1 MALFPPIVA
10 SSMPA
15 FAIGQ
20 NTNNSVRIYYTLS
33 NYNSTQRESIQAIH
47 VSVRRQSSNVNVLVN
62 DNQII
67 EKPVFLQDEEDKLL
81 NRYYI
86 TINSNDL
93 KDGFQKDILYKVQLR
108 FSSLTIQASGMSE
121 ASFFTDNIQL
131 FSEWSEVCII
141 KPIIAPIFYIDN
153 FHYDKQD
160 DYGQQQSAQDTFSYN
175 LAEFIGV
182 YKPEESYQSLKAW
195 RLRLLSGD
203 FTLDQKQNIKDYTI
217 EDSGWQNTSAYNY
230 TLDSTAM
237 TFECSLKYDFNRKK
251 SNSDEYK
258 LYFEIET
265 KNGYLDSKIYSFEFQ
280 QINVN
285 AIQGSLFTYVNNEE
299 GYIKVVFESGG
310 NEDTKGN
317 IVIRRS
323 DSKADFLNWQ
333 DLTHFL
339 YSNKIDD
346 NNQIIYYD
354 FTPESGI
361 AYKYLIQ
368 YIDPRGRRGTPV
380 DSQIVI
386 PEWQHAFL
394 LENAGNGQID
404 KVKQLKL
411 KYDFQISSY
420 KTNISES
427 KTDTIGSQYPFIRR
441 NGNMYYRSFPI
452 SGTITAY
459 MDNVQLFIPKS
470 VLYDSDKRIEDF
482 ATHRG
487 TDLNNHFGT
496 DYNLNKQY
504 DYIYERKF
512 REEVEKFLYNAKPKL
527 YKSTQEGNIF
537 IKIMEVS
544 LTPKAELDRL
554 IYSFSGTAYEI
565 DEASLKTLNNY
576 GFIDIGVFDPQP
588 EWPEAKLGQITSFK
602 SEDQPTGNVF
612 KAGQDIIGAGLNP
625 SANSIAKKHKYKK
638 IYNNEIV
645 DDFYI
650 DHLKLTIES
659 EPYLIIEDPNT
670 HKFRV
675 FDDIDTYSANDYW
688 PNKEQEK
695 NKRREEQYSRQA
707 KDPIDFTSPIEYPLY
722 QIESTY
728 NSNNVYLGTLFEIN
742 GEQIIVSYPNN
753 IYELKD
759 DNLKLASNT
768 TIIPAKDTIMTV
780 DYKIYES
787 HKEDLT
793 NIPKRIIS
801 QKKLAQIYGKYN
813 KFSRIITQIK
823 NKHTFSFTK
832 INERTGEEQIV
843 RQYISGLISILI
855 DTEPGTVVEV
865 AIKNAT
871 DKNRA
876 VLQRL
881 VVNETG
887 QLLIDPEDTS
897 YNIVDF
903 VIKGFCLEDRFLRN
917 RGSFSIEQGE
927 TLEQTLEKISN
938 ALHGDFCIINNQHY
952 TFYKSKWYQS
962 FPLTEKKDDGNGNI
976 IEEIIYRDQEDKEKP
991 LFMDIACPVD
1001 ALIFYT
1007 MELRRDFF

>member
-15 FAIGQ
+15 FAIGD
-20 NTNNSVRIYYTLS
+20 NTTNSVKIYYTLS
-33 NYNSTQRESIQAIH
+33 NYNSTQRESIKAVH
-47 VSVRRQSSNVNVLVN
+47 VSVRRQSSNVNVLAD

-67 EKPVFLQDEEDKLL
+67 EKEALIQDEEDKLL

-93 KDGFQKDILYKVQLR
+93 KDPGFQKDVLYKVQLR
-108 FSSLTIQASGMSE
+108 FSSQTILETGLSA
-121 ASFFTDNIQL
+121 ASFFTENIQL

-160 DYGQQQSAQDTFSYN
+160 DYGQQQGAKDTFSYN

-182 YKPEESYQSLKAW
+182 YKPEESSQNLKSW
-195 RLRLLSGD
+195 RLRLLNNN
-203 FTLDQKQNIKDYTI
+203 FTLAQKQNIKEYTI
-217 EDSGWQNTSAYNY
+217 ADSGWQNTSAYNY

-237 TFECSLKYDFNRKK
+237 SFECSLKYDFTRKK
-251 SNSDEYK
+251 SSSDEYK

-265 KNGYLDSKIYSFEFQ
+265 KNGYLDNKIYSFEFQ
-280 QINVN
+280 EINVN
-285 AIQGSLFTYVNNEE
+285 ALQGSLVTYVNNEE
-299 GYIKVVFESGG
+299 GYIKIVFHSGG
-310 NEDTKGN
+310 NTSTKGN

-323 DSKADFLNWQ
+323 DSKEDFLNWQ
-333 DLTHFL
+333 DLTNFL
-339 YSNKIDD
+339 YSDKINE

-354 FTPESGI
+354 FTAESGL

-380 DSQIVI
+380 ISQITI

-394 LENAGNGQID
+394 LEDAGNGQID

-459 MDNVQLFIPKS
+459 MDNVELFVSKAT
-470 VLYDSDKRIEDF
+470 LYDSNDINERIKDF
-482 ATHRG
+482 SIHRG
-487 TDLNNHFGT
+487 TNIDNRTGT
-496 DYNLNKQY
+496 DYNINKQY

-527 YKSTQEGNIF
+527 YKSTQQGNIF

-588 EWPEAKLGQITSFK
+588 EWSVDKLGQITSFK
-602 SEDQPTGNVF
+602 SEDEPTGNIF
-612 KAGQDIIGAGLNP
+612 IAGQDIIGTGLKP
-625 SANSIAKKHKYKK
+625 SANSIAKKHRYKK

-650 DHLKLTIES
+650 DHLKMTIES
-659 EPYLIIEDPNT
+659 EPYLIIEDPYT

-675 FDDIDTYSANDYW
+675 FDDID
-688 PNKEQEK
+688 
-695 NKRREEQYSRQA
+695 
-707 KDPIDFTSPIEYPLY
+707 KDGMDSVNFTSPIEYPLY
-722 QIESTY
+722 QIQSTY
-728 NSNNVYLGTLFEIN
+728 NGNNVYLGTLFEIN

-759 DNLKLASNT
+759 DNLRLASNT
-768 TIIPAKDTIMTV
+768 TIRPAKNTIMTI
-780 DYKIYES
+780 DYKIHES

-793 NIPKRIIS
+793 NVPKRITAE
-801 QKKLAQIYGKYN
+801 KKLGQIFGKYN
-813 KFSRIITQIK
+813 RFSRILNQIR

-832 INERTGEEQIV
+832 INERTGDQQIV
-843 RQYISGLISILI
+843 RQYINGISSISI
-855 DTEPGTVVEV
+855 DTQPGTVITV
-865 AIKNAT
+865 AIKSAT
-871 DKNRA
+871 DKNKPKD
-876 VLQRL
+876 QRL
-881 VVNETG
+881 IVNETG

-897 YNIVDF
+897 YSIVDF
-903 VIKGFCLEDRFLRN
+903 TIKGFCLEINDMRN
-917 RGSFSIEQGE
+917 RGIIS
-927 TLEQTLEKISN
+927 LENNQTKTKALQKVKN
-938 ALHGDFCIINNQHY
+938 PLHGDYCIINNDYY

-962 FPLTEKKDDGNGNI
+962 
-976 IEEIIYRDQEDKEKP
+976 EIIND

-1001 ALIFYT
+1001 ALIYYT
-1007 MELRRDFF
+1007 IELRRDFF